1 MSDEHRKLLICTSN
15 HDHWPT
21 CYGTDPA
28 GQIVHYD
35 ADGNWWVGGTYT
47 PPTRTDEE
55 TP

>member
-1 MSDEHRKLLICTSN
+1 MTDEPRKRLICTSN
-15 HDHWPT
+15 HAHWRT

-47 PPTRTDEE
+47 PPQSPEE